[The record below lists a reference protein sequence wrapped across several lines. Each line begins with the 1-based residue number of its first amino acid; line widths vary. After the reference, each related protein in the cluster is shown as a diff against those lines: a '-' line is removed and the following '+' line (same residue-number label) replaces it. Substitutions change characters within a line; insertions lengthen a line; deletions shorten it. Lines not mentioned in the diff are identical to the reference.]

1 MYIELQNFVLSEILK
16 SKIGDE
22 DVELAI
28 NIDCE
33 LTLSAKIK
41 KITLVSVKKPKIN
54 LPFQIIDSDDVFY
67 PQILKFVMDKIEN
80 DKRFEEFAKDAVTE
94 APKED

>member
-1 MYIELQNFVLSEILK
+1 MFIELQDFVLSENLK

-22 DVELAI
+22 EVELLV

-54 LPFQIIDSDDVFY
+54 LPFQIVDSDDVFY

-80 DKRFEEFAKDAVTE
+80 DKRFDELAKDAVAE
-94 APKED
+94 ATKED